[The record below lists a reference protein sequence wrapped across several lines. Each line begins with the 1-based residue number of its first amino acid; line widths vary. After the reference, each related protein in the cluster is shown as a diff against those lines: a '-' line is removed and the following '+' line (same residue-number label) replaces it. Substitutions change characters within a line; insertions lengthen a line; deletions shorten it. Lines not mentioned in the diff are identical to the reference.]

1 MQKEVQRIAISGGPG
16 TGKTCLIDTLLEKG
30 YHCFPEIIRTYTEQL
45 KKETAQEEQQ
55 INPLTF
61 SKDPLHFNT
70 LLLQGRS
77 AQWEKAAS
85 TGEALC
91 FFDRSVIDVLGY
103 MDHFDQAYPDHFVKA
118 AKNLRYD
125 TVFLLPPWQ
134 DIYRQDDQRLEP
146 FEEAERI
153 HQSLLASYKHFGYNP
168 IFVPTGTIEERIDFI
183 LKALEAKE

>member
-1 MQKEVQRIAISGGPG
+1 MQRIAISGGPG
-16 TGKTCLIDTLLEKG
+16 TGKTCLIDNLIDKG
-30 YHCFPEIIRTYTEQL
+30 YHCFPEIIRTFTEQL

-70 LLLQGRS
+70 LLLEGRS
-77 AQWEKAAS
+77 AQWKEAEN
-85 TGEALC
+85 TGKELC

-103 MDHFDQAYPDHFVKA
+103 MDHFEQEYPNHFIDA
-118 AKNLRYD
+118 AETLRYD

-134 DIYRQDDQRLEP
+134 GIYVQDDQRLEP

-153 HQSLLASYKHFGYNP
+153 HVSLLASYQHFGYAP
-168 IFVPTGTIEERIDFI
+168 LFVPTGTIEERIEFI
-183 LKALEAKE
+183 LRAIATKEKK